1 MLEAEWTESD
11 VYKNTVARFNK
22 AAQTINLDPN
32 VAERLRHPKRAL
44 VVSIPVRMD
53 DGHIEVFVGYRVQH
67 NITLG
72 PAKGGIRYWPDVTL
86 SEITAMAMLMT
97 FKCALVGLPLGGAK
111 GGVRCNPTLMSRG
124 EKQRLTRR
132 YTSEILQMIGPDK
145 DIPAPDLGTDAQI
158 MAWLMDTYS
167 QDIGHAVPSIVTGKP
182 IEIGGSLGREE
193 ATGRGVIYTVIEAA
207 KHLGVT
213 LDESKTCAIQG
224 FGNVGTACAKKIAKI
239 GCRVIA
245 VSDMS
250 GGIYNSKGLD
260 VQELLDYAK
269 GNKTFEGYKGGDR
282 LSNKELLEI
291 PCDVLIPAAVSS
303 VITKENAPRIKC
315 KILAEGANSPTMI
328 EADPILKENGTFV
341 IPDILANAGGVT
353 VSYFEWVQ
361 GIQKLFWNEKEVNS
375 RLWEIMSTTFRKMI
389 HVAAE
394 ENVDPR
400 TAAMISGIRRLSKA
414 MLVRGFYP

>member
-11 VYKNTVARFNK
+11 VYKNTVARFNR
-22 AAQTINLDPN
+22 AAQTIHLDPN
-32 VAERLRHPKRAL
+32 VTERLRHPKRAL
-44 VVSIPVRMD
+44 VVSVPVRMD

-167 QDIGHAVPSIVTGKP
+167 QDIGHAVPSVVTGKP

-213 LDESKTCAIQG
+213 LDESKTCVIQG

-245 VSDMS
+245 VSDMK

-260 VQELLDYAK
+260 VQALLDYAK
-269 GNKTFEGYKGGDR
+269 ENKTFEGYKDADH
-282 LSNKELLEI
+282 LNNEELLEI

-328 EADPILKENGTFV
+328 EADPILKENGAFV

-375 RLWEIMSTTFRKMI
+375 RLWEIISTTFRKMI
-389 HVAAE
+389 HIAAE